1 MAAMH
6 CSHCRSSE
14 DELMINDEAKRRS
27 SSALA
32 PEDDDASSEVST
44 ELGSDASRLL
54 EPESLVW
61 PAPCETLIFFD
72 WDDTLFPTTWL
83 RERGLLEEDALISPE
98 QDVQLQALANLV
110 AVTLETAKRRG
121 GVAIVTNAEEGWVEL
136 SCRAFMPSL
145 QNHLEGVR
153 IVSART
159 NHEKHGL
166 FAPTMWKC
174 HAFAEVVAEFFTSG
188 PSDAGAAQQQRRSI
202 VSLGDSEH
210 EMEALKWVTTGTEC
224 YAKSLKFVQRPCLE
238 QLMAQHELVADFVDE
253 VVDHDGNLDYEVG
266 EEDSS

>member
-6 CSHCRSSE
+6 CSECHNSQ
-14 DELMINDEAKRRS
+14 DQLMISDEVKRPT
-27 SSALA
+27 LA
-32 PEDDDASSEVST
+32 VEDDDASSEVST
-44 ELGSDASRLL
+44 ELGSDVLRPL
-54 EPESLVW
+54 EPDNLAW
-61 PAPCETLIFFD
+61 PAPCEILLIFD

-83 RERGLLEEDALISPE
+83 RERGLLEEDALITPE

-110 AVTLETAKRRG
+110 AATLETAKRRG
-121 GVAIVTNAEEGWVEL
+121 GVAIVTNAEQGWVEL

-145 QNHLEGVR
+145 QNHLEDVR
-153 IVSART
+153 IVSARA

-174 HAFAEVVAEFFTSG
+174 HAFAEVVAEFFSSPG
-188 PSDAGAAQQQRRSI
+188 DAGAAQQRRSI
-202 VSLGDSEH
+202 VALGDSEH

-224 YAKSLKFVQRPCLE
+224 HAKSLKFVERPCLE
-238 QLMAQHELVADFVDE
+238 QLMAQHELVADFVDD

-266 EEDSS
+266 EDDS